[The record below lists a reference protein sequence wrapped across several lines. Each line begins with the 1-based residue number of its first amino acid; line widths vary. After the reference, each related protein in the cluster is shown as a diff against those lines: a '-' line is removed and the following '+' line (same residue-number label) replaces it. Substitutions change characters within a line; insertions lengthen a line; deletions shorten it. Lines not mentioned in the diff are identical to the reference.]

1 MSTLNPSIGH
11 VVPRRQ
17 AASLSQIAS
26 WYSHRVWTALE
37 ELGQRRAAPEL
48 ARLARRLA
56 DTEPELAAS
65 LAAQARQW
73 QAR

>member
-11 VVPRRQ
+11 AASRRQ

-26 WYSHRVWTALE
+26 WYSHRMWVALE
-37 ELGQRRAAPEL
+37 AMGQRRAAPEL
-48 ARLARRLA
+48 ARVAQRLA
-56 DTEPELAAS
+56 ETQPELAAS